1 MSVQPPAAPHR
12 VSITDIDISFWRMVA
27 ILIKWSFA
35 AIPAAIVISIIY
47 GLIGAAIVFVS
58 GGLSGNLQSL
68 FSKWI

>member
-1 MSVQPPAAPHR
+1 MSVQPSAAPHR
-12 VSITDIDISFWRMVA
+12 VAITDIDISFWRMVA

-35 AIPAAIVISIIY
+35 AIPAAIVITIIY

-58 GGLSGNLQSL
+58 GGLSGNLQNL